1 MRLEALRSR
10 LAPLAG
16 APPPPILDGD
26 EGHALRHPAGGRV
39 PAAVLVGLVARPEG
53 PRILLTQRTAHL
65 KDHAGQISL
74 PGGRIE
80 TGDPDP
86 VAAALREAEE
96 EIGLAPARVEIL
108 GGLPVYDTITGF
120 RIHPVVGWIEPPIE
134 LRPDPYEVAELFEL
148 PLGFALDPRNHE
160 RDSYERDG
168 RRRHFFVLRYDGRYI
183 WGATAGILVN
193 LSRLL
198 AG

>member
-1 MRLEALRSR
+1 MTPQELRRR
-10 LAPLAG
+10 LAPPA
-16 APPPPILDGD
+16 APLPTAIAGD
-26 EGHALRHPAGGRV
+26 EGHAQRHPAGGRV
-39 PAAVLVGLVARPEG
+39 PAAVLIGVVARPGG
-53 PRILLTQRTAHL
+53 PRILLTQRTSHL

-80 TGDPDP
+80 SRDHDC
-86 VAAALREAEE
+86 VAAALREAHE
-96 EIGLAPARVEIL
+96 EIGLDPARVEIL

-120 RIHPVVGWIEPPIE
+120 RIHPVVGWIEPPIA
-134 LRPDPYEVAELFEL
+134 LVPDPHEVAEVFEL
-148 PLGFALDPRNHE
+148 PLGFAVDPRNHE

-168 RRRHFFVLRYDGRYI
+168 QRRHYYVLRFEGRYI
-183 WGATAGILVN
+183 WGATAAILVN